1 MSYKIVR
8 IFPPCLLIACIAI
21 MAALPAQAGQLFRW
35 TDADGRTHYSDHIP
49 PQYVPQGYKIISKQG
64 ITVVTISP
72 ISDEPPPPPKKPQL
86 TNRDEDLLAN
96 YSNENEIIATRQR
109 QLSDIDAHIEL
120 AREVIENLERQYRT
134 LAQEAGNHERRSET
148 VPETLRSDIAAT
160 QRKIAGQQALIENY
174 TASRQH
180 TQKRYQEDL
189 ERYQA
194 LTQ

>member
-1 MSYKIVR
+1 MSCKIAR
-8 IFPPCLLIACIAI
+8 MFPHGLLSACIAI

-35 TDADGRTHYSDHIP
+35 TDDDGRVHYSDHIP

-72 ISDEPPPPPKKPQL
+72 IEDEPPPPPKKPEL
-86 TNRDEDLLAN
+86 THRDEDLLAN
-96 YSNENEIIATRQR
+96 YSSENEIIATRQR

-120 AREVIENLERQYRT
+120 AREVIENLERQYGT
-134 LAQEAGNHERRSET
+134 LAQEAGNHERRGET

-160 QRKIAGQQALIENY
+160 QRKIAGQQALIKNY
-174 TASRQH
+174 TASRQD
-180 TQKRYQEDL
+180 TLERYQADL